1 MIESV
6 TISRKFP
13 FRNKVNNNN
22 NIPTNDKKIKHQLK
36 GHGLNYSLKSFLQF

>member
-22 NIPTNDKKIKHQLK
+22 NNIPANDKNNQTSIKGAWPKL
-36 GHGLNYSLKSFLQF
+36 